1 MLALRRRD
9 HQAEPPFMRSI
20 VVFVLVKTLLL
31 FVNEVAAAAAAAVAT
46 STYNNT
52 MGLAIFSRTAAPHL
66 PTSKFNHCRVLR
78 FLSRSLTRN
87 KHNASYRSMQKLTSD
102 PVRRRHGRG
111 APYFAGTGA

>member
-31 FVNEVAAAAAAAVAT
+31 FVNEVAAAAAVAT
-46 STYNNT
+46 SIYNNT

-66 PTSKFNHCRVLR
+66 ATSKFSHYLPPIC
-78 FLSRSLTRN
+78 
-87 KHNASYRSMQKLTSD
+87 
-102 PVRRRHGRG
+102 PVSAPHLPRICILVEAGLVCLQLYSSSG
-111 APYFAGTGA
+111 A

>member
-31 FVNEVAAAAAAAVAT
+31 FVNEVAAAAAAAVTT

-66 PTSKFNHCRVLR
+66 ATSKFSHYLPPICPVSAPHLPRICP
-78 FLSRSLTRN
+78 
-87 KHNASYRSMQKLTSD
+87 ASAPHLPRICILVETGLVCLQLYSSS
-102 PVRRRHGRG
+102 G
-111 APYFAGTGA
+111 A

>member
-31 FVNEVAAAAAAAVAT
+31 FVNEVAAAAAAVAT

-66 PTSKFNHCRVLR
+66 ATSKFSHSRVLR
-78 FLSRSLTRN
+78 FSEQISNEEQAQRFV
-87 KHNASYRSMQKLTSD
+87 QKYAKVD
-102 PVRRRHGRG
+102 Q
-111 APYFAGTGA
+111 

>member
-31 FVNEVAAAAAAAVAT
+31 FVNEVAAAAAAAAVTT

-66 PTSKFNHCRVLR
+66 ATSKFSHYLPPICPVSAPHLPRICPASAPHLH
-78 FLSRSLTRN
+78 FGGDGPGLS
-87 KHNASYRSMQKLTSD
+87 A
-102 PVRRRHGRG
+102 
-111 APYFAGTGA
+111 AI